1 MIFDP
6 QAEPLF
12 CQSTDCTSRFVG
24 VDVLAVPLYTS
35 MGFTLT
41 EMDWLKFEGRSISF

>member
-35 MGFTLT
+35 MVIDRDGLIEIRGTIN
-41 EMDWLKFEGRSISF
+41 KFLV